1 MNQKLVNSILLSLAF
16 VAAVIG
22 AHRSITY
29 NDIVGNYWIFMVAL
43 VLFILWWYRR
53 KKYRA

>member
-22 AHRSITY
+22 AHRSITDK
-29 NDIVGNYWIFMVAL
+29 DIVGNYWIFMVSL

-53 KKYRA
+53 KKYGA